1 MFFEKKQKKT
11 DSPIRGILCDLFW
24 DGCWWPTYQRFGDKV
39 GSRRRK
45 INWHPAFFFKHGKL
59 GPLFL
64 FGGMFKKT
72 DVFHP
77 QKGVVSKN
85 SGRGEFEDP
94 HLMPFW
100 STPQNPAIS
109 RGQMNGFDPK
119 KKTSQMYSALVIR
132 GWRGI
137 RMVASS
143 TIAEQL
149 ALPAST
155 ILGVTCCLAP
165 KVAHPLKDS
174 TIQKLLPRKLTNIT
188 WKIIGRWNFPFK
200 TAPF

>member
-39 GSRRRK
+39 RSRRRK

-85 SGRGEFEDP
+85 SGRGN
-94 HLMPFW
+94 LKTRTSCPFDLHHKTQQSHVAKW
-100 STPQNPAIS
+100 MGLI
-109 RGQMNGFDPK
+109 RK